1 MDYAGYK
8 AYKKTNQNKDL
19 FLSDETSDESQKN
32 ESLEKLNKENDY
44 SNDYTELLFINNIEV
59 NKYPIENLC
68 LFEKKIKKCIKNKAN
83 DKNYLKLKK
92 TYNLFKNIF
101 NTCILNYNE

>member
-1 MDYAGYK
+1 MDYVGYK

-68 LFEKKIKKCIKNKAN
+68 LFEKKIKKCIQNKEN

>member
-68 LFEKKIKKCIKNKAN
+68 LFEKKIKKCIQNKEK

>member
-68 LFEKKIKKCIKNKAN
+68 LFEKKIKKCIQNKEN